1 LVNAESVLE
10 SMSDASTAHQAE
22 SLRDGYDSLKSF
34 TDATRNNVSGSSSGG
49 NTAGGGTGS
58 ANAFGEPLMLF
69 GSPSG
74 IALSTQQS
82 VHIASNAQTNLVSG
96 QSTHIATGKSLV
108 ASVAEKLSLFVQN
121 GGMKLFAAKGKV
133 EVQAHSDNIEITAQ
147 KTLKILSSTERI
159 EIASATGILLTSGG
173 GYIRLKDG
181 NIEIHSPGVVDIKGA
196 AHMFAGPAQMRTN
209 LGAFKQSD
217 GPYDEKFVFKDELG
231 RPMPS
236 MAHLLEMRSDQLE
249 NVTDQDGAVS
259 RMFTSNPEK
268 ISAFLHF
275 PNITSGTDSLS

>member
-1 LVNAESVLE
+1 
-10 SMSDASTAHQAE
+10 
-22 SLRDGYDSLKSF
+22 
-34 TDATRNNVSGSSSGG
+34 
-49 NTAGGGTGS
+49 
-58 ANAFGEPLMLF
+58 
-69 GSPSG
+69 
-74 IALSTQQS
+74 
-82 VHIASNAQTNLVSG
+82 
-96 QSTHIATGKSLV
+96 
-108 ASVAEKLSLFVQN
+108 
-121 GGMKLFAAKGKV
+121 
-133 EVQAHSDNIEITAQ
+133 
-147 KTLKILSSTERI
+147 
-159 EIASATGILLTSGG
+159 
-173 GYIRLKDG
+173 
-181 NIEIHSPGVVDIKGA
+181 
-196 AHMFAGPAQMRTN
+196 MRTN

>member
-1 LVNAESVLE
+1 
-10 SMSDASTAHQAE
+10 MSDASTAHQAE
-22 SLRDGYDSLKSF
+22 SLREGYDSLKAF

-82 VHIASNAQTNLVSG
+82 VHIASDAQTNLVSG
-96 QSTHIATGKSLV
+96 QSTHLATGKSLI

-249 NVTDQDGAVS
+249 NITDQDGAVS

>member
-1 LVNAESVLE
+1 
-10 SMSDASTAHQAE
+10 
-22 SLRDGYDSLKSF
+22 
-34 TDATRNNVSGSSSGG
+34 
-49 NTAGGGTGS
+49 
-58 ANAFGEPLMLF
+58 MLF

>member
-1 LVNAESVLE
+1 
-10 SMSDASTAHQAE
+10 MSDASTAHQAE
-22 SLRDGYDSLKSF
+22 SLRDGYDSLKAF
-34 TDATRNNVSGSSSGG
+34 TDATRNSVSGSSSGG

-82 VHIASNAQTNLVSG
+82 VHIASDAQTNLVSG
-96 QSTHIATGKSLV
+96 QSTHLATGKSLI